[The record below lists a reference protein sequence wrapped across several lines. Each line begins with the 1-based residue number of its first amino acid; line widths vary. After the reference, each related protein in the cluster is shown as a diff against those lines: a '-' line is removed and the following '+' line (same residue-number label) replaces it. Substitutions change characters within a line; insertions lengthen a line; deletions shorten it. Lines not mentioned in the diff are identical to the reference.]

1 MQAFKLIKI
10 LAYTAVAA
18 LLMCACGEKSP
29 EELERANQKKSELAV
44 RRAQVMIAENK
55 LDDAIAMLENAY
67 SECGANTLVCETL
80 ANVFAQKGQTA
91 SAGMFYELAY
101 DSDNSRPEM
110 LVFAANAYEATDS
123 IDAAVNAYEKY
134 VEKKPEDADIRKK
147 LSAAYEK
154 QGKYREALDSLN
166 AFLKLSK
173 RPPDTSEAAVIGRL
187 YIGLKDIKNA
197 KLWLETAL
205 KVTLPENTQT
215 RKEIGLSLIRVYRA
229 EKDANK
235 LEEIVAMLDA
245 IDRKLVNDK
254 YPTLKANIAEYKH
267 IQSEEKI
274 KAEAKKAR
282 EEAEAAQK
290 EVEMQN
296 AAAKKQV
303 EDEKK
308 ALAQSTAAK
317 QNAQEGK
324 SGEEIIDLTPEDAK
338 NNAAPAE
345 KKVNDGSATPNTPKE
360 SKTTAPSEKADGG
373 AVPAQGETGGSN
385 DKDVAKTIPEGQKA
399 KTGEPAAIE
408 NHPLPPQEPLQEQKK
423 QPADFD
429 VYALEAEKAIKASDG
444 QNALVYANKAISERI
459 DSAKAWQLMARA
471 YELNGSIDNACL
483 AANEAYLIN
492 PSDENAIF
500 LLGLLQ
506 KNKNAQN
513 FLTRALSLYDKHKA
527 NAEFDYW
534 LACAYRDNSDEANAR
549 KYFEKYAKS
558 NPADKE
564 HKRQAEEYLNK

>member
-245 IDRKLVNDK
+245 IDRKLVNDR

-267 IQSEEKI
+267 IQFEEKI

-308 ALAQSTAAK
+308 ALAESAATKQS
-317 QNAQEGK
+317 AQEGK

-338 NNAAPAE
+338 NDAKPAE
-345 KKVNDGSATPNTPKE
+345 KRVNDSSATPNAPKE

-373 AVPAQGETGGSN
+373 AVPAQGKEGGSK
-385 DKDVAKTIPEGQKA
+385 DKDVAKTSPEEPKA
-399 KTGEPAAIE
+399 NIDGTAAIE
-408 NHPLPPQEPLQEQKK
+408 NPLPSQEPLREPKK

-483 AANEAYLIN
+483 AANEAYLIS
-492 PSDENAIF
+492 PSDENAIS

-506 KNKNAQN
+506 KNKSAQN
-513 FLTRALSLYDKHKA
+513 FLTRALSLYDKHSA

-549 KYFEKYAKS
+549 KHFEKYAKS